1 MLVGKSVIFWSKMQL
16 DVGCSWH
23 EPFKSSANFWWAK
36 FAIRNKNWDHS
47 SHELSKACV
56 LSNWGIEE
64 MIDSGGMMV
73 VVMMV
78 KVMTMM
84 MRMRMIIAI
93 WIFGCRAVFDFSIT
107 GSNVAS
113 LNKKGSQH
121 TPTNKQALLWIV
133 DIFCASLL
141 DGCFPAHRKGATQSR

>member
-1 MLVGKSVIFWSKMQL
+1 MQL

-113 LNKKGSQH
+113 LNKTFLHSC
-121 TPTNKQALLWIV
+121 W
-133 DIFCASLL
+133 SLEACL
-141 DGCFPAHRKGATQSR
+141 